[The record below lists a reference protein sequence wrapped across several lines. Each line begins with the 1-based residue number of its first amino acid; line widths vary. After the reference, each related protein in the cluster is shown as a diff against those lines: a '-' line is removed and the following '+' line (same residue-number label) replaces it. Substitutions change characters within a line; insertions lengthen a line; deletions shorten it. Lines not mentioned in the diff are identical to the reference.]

1 MKLETINHYND
12 SLFKDNLHYCR
23 KLLKT
28 LLISVCNDKCS
39 RHHFWIKEISFLDPE
54 TKTTEDVKKSINDLL
69 IKITTTAEE
78 EIVCDIELQ
87 TYPEG
92 KKSLCV
98 RVRHYAYNLFS
109 RNKLKKGQS
118 YKGKKLPNL
127 LQIWFLKDEVELFSK
142 YPEIYHFCVQGI
154 DSRNGVFFPGLSQDD
169 HFININYFE
178 DKSRDSSYNPESDLE
193 HIMMFFTCKSEYETE
208 KYVKFHNK
216 PYLKELLEN
225 EKSFFDNEDNLEMYM
240 KLEELE
246 EKAKSEEKAR
256 KKAEAKAKFE
266 ENARKKAEADKA
278 KAEAEAKAKDE
289 ALQRSEAKNAKL
301 LAILAENGINISSD

>member
-92 KKSLCV
+92 KKV
-98 RVRHYAYNLFS
+98 YA
-109 RNKLKKGQS
+109 
-118 YKGKKLPNL
+118 
-127 LQIWFLKDEVELFSK
+127 
-142 YPEIYHFCVQGI
+142 
-154 DSRNGVFFPGLSQDD
+154 
-169 HFININYFE
+169 
-178 DKSRDSSYNPESDLE
+178 
-193 HIMMFFTCKSEYETE
+193 
-208 KYVKFHNK
+208 
-216 PYLKELLEN
+216 
-225 EKSFFDNEDNLEMYM
+225 
-240 KLEELE
+240 
-246 EKAKSEEKAR
+246 
-256 KKAEAKAKFE
+256 
-266 ENARKKAEADKA
+266 
-278 KAEAEAKAKDE
+278 
-289 ALQRSEAKNAKL
+289 
-301 LAILAENGINISSD
+301 

>member
-154 DSRNGVFFPGLSQDD
+154 DSRNGDFFPGLSQDE

-178 DKSRDSSYNPESDLE
+178 DKSRDSSYEAQNEFE
-193 HIMMFFTCKSEYETE
+193 HIMMYFTCKNDVETATYI
-208 KYVKFHNK
+208 KDHKT
-216 PYLKELLEN
+216 PYLKVLLEN
-225 EKSFFDNEDNLEMYM
+225 EKMFHNDPEKMGVYM

-246 EKAKSEEKAR
+246 RRIKTESE
-256 KKAEAKAKFE
+256 
-266 ENARKKAEADKA
+266 ARKKAEADKA
-278 KAEAEAKAKDE
+278 KAEADKAKVE
-289 ALQRSEAKNAKL
+289 ADKAKVEAELKEAR
-301 LAILAENGINISSD
+301 AELERLRAEKAQA